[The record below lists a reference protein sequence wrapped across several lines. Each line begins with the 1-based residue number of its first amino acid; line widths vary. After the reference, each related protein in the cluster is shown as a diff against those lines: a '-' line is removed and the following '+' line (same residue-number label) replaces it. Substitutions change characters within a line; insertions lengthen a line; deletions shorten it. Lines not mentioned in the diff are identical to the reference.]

1 MARHIMLNGEIL
13 PSDKPCLGYNNR
25 GTIWGDSFTIQLRGN
40 SCFVYDFDNYFAVIT
55 KMLETYSMKPKDW
68 FSAKNMANDI
78 CLLLRKNRI
87 YKEFYVTITFFR
99 NSDNNEK
106 LASDN
111 TFSLLM
117 SAESLPHEF
126 YSINKDG
133 IFTDVMDNYAQESL
147 PTSNFQP
154 ELLCHK
160 IMLEKE
166 LDDIIITDNMSNYRR
181 SLFSD
186 IFFIND
192 NSLVYASYPN
202 SISINTVFSSRIME
216 IADKKLNMKIYHSP
230 VNHNT
235 LKNIKGMFLA
245 DPLNGIRWVV
255 GLGLDRFYQ
264 ENINDI
270 ALEVYFYYKS
280 EIENKKALQ

>member
-13 PSDKPCLGYNNR
+13 PSDKPCLSYNNR

-40 SCFVYDFDNYFAVIT
+40 SCFVYDFDNYFAVIN
-55 KMLETYSMKPKDW
+55 KMLETTSMKPKDW

-87 YKEFYVTITFFR
+87 YKEFCVTITFFR

-133 IFTDVMDNYAQESL
+133 IFTDVMDNFAPESL

-154 ELLCHK
+154 ELLCRK
-160 IMLEKE
+160 KLLEEE
-166 LDDIIITDNMSNYRR
+166 LDDIIITDNMGNYRR

-186 IFFIND
+186 VFFIND

-202 SISINTVFSSRIME
+202 SISTNTVFSSRIME

-230 VNHNT
+230 VNHNM

-255 GLGLDRFYQ
+255 GLGLERFYQ

-270 ALEVYFYYKS
+270 ASEVYFYYKS
-280 EIENKKALQ
+280 EIENKKAL